1 MEIDRGTRIDEIACS
16 NGINGNIIAAKVDG
30 RAVDL
35 SRQLEN
41 DCSLAWVSVDS
52 PDGLDVLR
60 HSTAHLMAQ
69 AVQSL
74 FPGTQVTIGPT
85 IEDGFY
91 YDFKRDQAFTPE
103 EIKKIESRMEEI
115 AKSNLKVTRE
125 EMPKG
130 QAIELFRR
138 MGEDYK
144 VAILEDIPD
153 EVVSLYRQGD
163 WVDLCR
169 GPHVPSTGVLKAFKL
184 TGVAG
189 AYWRGNEKNEMLQ
202 RIYGT
207 AWPTKQALKE
217 YLRLVEEAKKRDHR
231 KLGQEL
237 GLFMISDAIGP
248 GLPIWLPKGAMV
260 RSILERYIVDIE
272 RSMGYQHVNTPQLA
286 RVDLYKRSG
295 HWDHFKDNMYP
306 PMEFESKEE
315 LVLRPMNC
323 PHHITIYKHGLHSYR
338 DLPIRLAELGTMYR
352 YERSGA
358 LSGLSRVRAMTLND
372 AHIFCLPEQIQA
384 ETVAV
389 LRLIQRVYRDFGFKD
404 YWYRLSLR
412 NPNDKA
418 NFVDNDGMWDRAEAY
433 LRQAL
438 TEVGVPFKE
447 AVGEA
452 AYYGPKIDVQLN
464 DVLGHSE
471 TLSTVQLDFYLPE
484 RFELE
489 YVDRDGQYKRPVMIH
504 RGVISTMERMM
515 AFLIEHYAGNFPLWL
530 APVQIKVVTVTD
542 QQLDYARKVSAELKD
557 AGWRVELDGRN
568 EKLGYKIREAQLAK
582 IPYAIVIGDKEVAGS
597 DRGAAPARRRE
608 PGADGVWRFQRQ
620 AACRGC
626 RRNGRSIEI
635 MRSNEEWRCPI
646 AREARINHQIRARE
660 VRVIGRQGRAARR
673 YAVA

>member
-1 MEIDRGTRIDEIACS
+1 MENIHVRLPDGQTVEVRRGTRVDEIGSSHRA
-16 NGINGNIIAAKVDG
+16 NGDIIAAKVDG
-30 RAVDL
+30 RPVDL
-35 SRQLEN
+35 NRPVEQ
-41 DCSLAWVSVDS
+41 DCSLEWISIDS

-91 YDFKRDQAFTPE
+91 YDFKRDQAFTAE
-103 EIKKIESRMEEI
+103 ELEKIEARMAEI
-115 AKSNLKVTRE
+115 AKSNLKVSRE
-125 EMPKG
+125 EMPKS

-138 MGEDYK
+138 MGENYK
-144 VAILEDIPD
+144 VAILEEIPD
-153 EVVSLYRQGD
+153 DTVSLYRQGD

-207 AWPTKQALKE
+207 SWPTEEALKE
-217 YLRLVEEAKKRDHR
+217 HLRLLEEAKKRDHR

-248 GLPIWLPKGAMV
+248 GLPVWLPKGAMV
-260 RSILERYIVDIE
+260 RSILERYIVDLE
-272 RSMGYQHVNTPQLA
+272 RSLGYQHVNTPQLA

-306 PMEFESKEE
+306 LMEFENKEE

-323 PHHITIYKHGLHSYR
+323 PHHIVIYQHGLHSYR

-372 AHIFCLPEQIQA
+372 AHIFCLPEQIQSEA
-384 ETVAV
+384 VGV
-389 LRLIQRVYRDFGFKD
+389 LRLIERVYRDFGFKN

-418 NFVDNDGMWDRAEAY
+418 NFVDNDAMWDKAESY

-438 TEVGVPFKE
+438 SEVGVAYKE

-489 YVDRDGQYKRPVMIH
+489 YVDKDGQYKRPVMIH

-515 AFLIEHYAGNFPLWL
+515 AFLIEHHAGNFPLWL
-530 APVQIKVVTVTD
+530 APVQIKIVTVTD
-542 QQLDYARKVSAELKD
+542 QQLDYARRIFMELKGG
-557 AGWRVELDGRN
+557 GWRVELDERN

-582 IPYAIVIGDKEVAGS
+582 IPYAVVIGDKEVQAQTV
-597 DRGAAPARRRE
+597 APRRRGGE
-608 PGADGVWRFQRQ
+608 NLPSMSLNDFVEQLK
-620 AACRGC
+620 
-626 RRNGRSIEI
+626 SEL
-635 MRSNEEWRCPI
+635 
-646 AREARINHQIRARE
+646 AR
-660 VRVIGRQGRAARR
+660 
-673 YAVA
+673 

>member
-1 MEIDRGTRIDEIACS
+1 MDSIHVTLPDGKSVEIPRGTRIDEIAPA
-16 NGINGNIIAAKVDG
+16 IATNGNIIAAKMDG
-30 RAVDL
+30 CPVDL
-35 SRQLEN
+35 SRRLDS
-41 DCSLAWVSVDS
+41 DCSLTWVSIDS

-91 YDFKRDQAFTPE
+91 YDFKRDRAFTPE
-103 EIKKIESRMEEI
+103 EIEKIEARMEEI
-115 AKSNLKVTRE
+115 AKANLKVTRE
-125 EMPKG
+125 EMPRS
-130 QAIELFRR
+130 QAIELFRA

-144 VAILEDIPD
+144 VAIIEDLPD
-153 EVVSLYRQGD
+153 ENVSLYRQGD

-169 GPHVPSTGVLKAFKL
+169 GPHVPSTGAIKAFKL

-217 YLRLVEEAKKRDHR
+217 HLRLLEEAKKRDHR

-237 GLFMISDAIGP
+237 GLFMISDVVGP

-286 RVDLYKRSG
+286 RVELYKRSG

-306 PMEFESKEE
+306 PMEFENKEE

-338 DLPIRLAELGTMYR
+338 DLPVRLAELGTMYR

-372 AHIFCLPEQIQA
+372 AHIFCLPEQIQP
-384 ETVAV
+384 ETVGV

-412 NPNDKA
+412 NPKDKA
-418 NFVDNDGMWDRAEAY
+418 NFVDNDAMWDTAEGY
-433 LRQAL
+433 LREAL
-438 TEVGVPFKE
+438 SEVGVPFKE

-530 APVQIKVVTVTD
+530 APVQVKIVTVTD
-542 QQLDYARKVSAELKD
+542 QQLDYARRVSAELTA
-557 AGWRVELDGRN
+557 AGWRVELDERN

-582 IPYAIVIGDKEVAGS
+582 IPYALVIGDKEVA
-597 DRGAAPARRRE
+597 AQTIAPRRRGGE
-608 PGADGVWRFQRQ
+608 NLAPLSLGDFIQRLKLDVAQ
-620 AACRGC
+620 ERG
-626 RRNGRSIEI
+626 ET
-635 MRSNEEWRCPI
+635 
-646 AREARINHQIRARE
+646 
-660 VRVIGRQGRAARR
+660 
-673 YAVA
+673 

>member
-1 MEIDRGTRIDEIACS
+1 
-16 NGINGNIIAAKVDG
+16 
-30 RAVDL
+30 
-35 SRQLEN
+35 
-41 DCSLAWVSVDS
+41 
-52 PDGLDVLR
+52 
-60 HSTAHLMAQ
+60 MAQ

-91 YDFKRDQAFTPE
+91 YDFKRDRAFTPE
-103 EIKKIESRMEEI
+103 ELAQIEARMEEI
-115 AKSNLKVTRE
+115 AKTNLVVTRE
-125 EMPKG
+125 EMPRS

-144 VAILEDIPD
+144 VAILQDIPD
-153 EVVSLYRQGD
+153 ETVSLYRQGD
-163 WVDLCR
+163 WADLCR
-169 GPHVPSTGVLKAFKL
+169 GPHVPSTGAIKAFKL
-184 TGVAG
+184 TSVAG
-189 AYWRGNEKNEMLQ
+189 AYWRGNENNEMLQ

-237 GLFMISDAIGP
+237 GLFMISDVVGP
-248 GLPIWLPKGAMV
+248 GLPIWLPRGAMV

-272 RSMGYQHVNTPQLA
+272 RSLGYQHVNTPQLA
-286 RVDLYKRSG
+286 RVDLYKQSG

-306 PMEFESKEE
+306 PMQFESKEE

-338 DLPIRLAELGTMYR
+338 DLPLRLAELGTMYR

-384 ETVAV
+384 ETVGV

-412 NPNDKA
+412 NPLDKA
-418 NFVDNDGMWDRAEAY
+418 NFVDNDDMWNGAETY

-438 TEVGVPFKE
+438 NEVGVPFRE
-447 AVGEA
+447 VVGEA

-530 APVQIKVVTVTD
+530 APVQVKVVTVTD
-542 QQLDYARKVSAELKD
+542 QQLGYARKVAAELAA
-557 AGWRVELDGRN
+557 AGWRVELDERN

-582 IPYAIVIGDKEVAGS
+582 VPYAAVIGDKEMAAQTVA
-597 DRGAAPARRRE
+597 PRRRGGE
-608 PGADGVWRFQRQ
+608 NVAPLSVGDFIERLKMEVAQE
-620 AACRGC
+620 RG
-626 RRNGRSIEI
+626 
-635 MRSNEEWRCPI
+635 
-646 AREARINHQIRARE
+646 EA
-660 VRVIGRQGRAARR
+660 
-673 YAVA
+673 

>member
-1 MEIDRGTRIDEIACS
+1 MDSVRVTLSDGKSVEIGRGSRIYELASSLSVDGAIV
-16 NGINGNIIAAKVDG
+16 AAKVNG
-30 RAVDL
+30 SPLDL
-35 SRQLEN
+35 SRTLEE
-41 DCSLAWVSVDS
+41 DCSLEWISIDS
-52 PDGLDVLR
+52 PEGLDVLR

-85 IEDGFY
+85 IRDGFY
-91 YDFKRDQAFTPE
+91 YDFKRETPFTPE
-103 EIKKIESRMEEI
+103 EIAKIEQRMEEL
-115 AKSNLKVTRE
+115 ARANLKVTRE
-125 EMPKG
+125 EMPKA
-130 QAIELFRR
+130 QAIEMFRR

-144 VAILEDIPD
+144 VSIIEGISDD
-153 EVVSLYRQGD
+153 RVSLYRQGD
-163 WVDLCR
+163 WIDLCR
-169 GPHVPSTGVLKAFKL
+169 GPHVPSTGKLKAFKI

-189 AYWRGNEKNEMLQ
+189 AYWRGDEKNEMLQ

-207 AWPTKQALKE
+207 SWPTKQALKD

-237 GLFMISDAIGP
+237 GLFMISDAVGP
-248 GLPIWLPKGAMV
+248 GLPIWLPKGAQL
-260 RSILERYIVDIE
+260 RSILERYIVDLE
-272 RSMGYQHVNTPQLA
+272 RSLGYQHVNTPQLA

-306 PMEFESKEE
+306 PMAFENKEE

-323 PHHITIYKHGLHSYR
+323 PHHIIIYKHDLHSYR
-338 DLPIRLAELGTMYR
+338 NLPIRLAELGTMYR

-384 ETVAV
+384 EAV
-389 LRLIQRVYRDFGFKD
+389 GVIRLIQRVYRDFGFKE

-412 NPNDKA
+412 NPKDKT
-418 NFVDNDGMWDRAEAY
+418 NFVDNDAMWDTAEEY

-438 TEVGVPFKE
+438 AEVGVPYEE
-447 AVGEA
+447 APGEA

-489 YVDRDGQYKRPVMIH
+489 YVDKDGQYKRPVMIH
-504 RGVISTMERMM
+504 RGVISTMERMT
-515 AFLIEHYAGNFPLWL
+515 AFLIEHHAGNFPLWL
-530 APVQIKVVTVTD
+530 APVQLKIVTVTE
-542 QQLDYARKVSAELKD
+542 QQLDYARRVFTELKD
-557 AGWRVELDGRN
+557 AGWRVELDERN

-582 IPYAIVIGDKEVAGS
+582 IPYAIVIGDSEVQAQTLAPRRRGGENLAPMPLNEFVERLRSEVAEE
-597 DRGAAPARRRE
+597 RG
-608 PGADGVWRFQRQ
+608 
-620 AACRGC
+620 
-626 RRNGRSIEI
+626 
-635 MRSNEEWRCPI
+635 
-646 AREARINHQIRARE
+646 EA
-660 VRVIGRQGRAARR
+660 
-673 YAVA
+673 

>member
-1 MEIDRGTRIDEIACS
+1 MDRIHVTLPDGKSVEVRPETRIDEIIDSAGLKK
-16 NGINGNIIAAKVDG
+16 NVIAAKVDG

-35 SRQLEN
+35 KHAVEKDCALEWI
-41 DCSLAWVSVDS
+41 SLDS
-52 PDGLDVLR
+52 AEGLDILR
-60 HSTAHLMAQ
+60 HSTAHLMAE

-91 YDFKRDQAFTPE
+91 YDFKRDKAFSPE
-103 EIKKIESRMEEI
+103 ELEQIEKRMQELSKANATI
-115 AKSNLKVTRE
+115 TRE
-125 EMPKG
+125 EMPRA
-130 QAIELFRR
+130 QAIEMFRK

-144 VAILEDIPD
+144 VEILEGIPD
-153 EVVSLYRQGD
+153 ETVSLYRQSD

-169 GPHVPSTGVLKAFKL
+169 GPHLPSTGWVKAFKL

-207 AWPTKQALKE
+207 AWDTRENLKD
-217 YLRLVEEAKKRDHR
+217 YLRRVEEAKKRDHR

-237 GLFMISDAIGP
+237 GLFMVSEAIGP
-248 GLPIWLPKGAMV
+248 GLPLLLPKGAMI
-260 RSILERYIVDIE
+260 RSILERYIVDLE
-272 RSMGYQHVNTPQLA
+272 RSVGYQHVSTPQLA
-286 RVDLYKRSG
+286 RVDLYKQSG
-295 HWDHFKDNMYP
+295 HWEHFKNNMYP
-306 PMEFESKEE
+306 PMEFENKEE

-323 PHHITIYKHGLHSYR
+323 PHHIIIYKHELRSYR

-352 YERSGA
+352 YERSGT

-384 ETVAV
+384 EAV
-389 LRLIQRVYRDFGFKD
+389 GVLQLIERVYRNFGFKD

-412 NPNDKA
+412 DPKDKV
-418 NFVDNDGMWDRAEAY
+418 NFVDNDAMWEKAESH

-438 TEVGVPFKE
+438 KEVGVPYKE
-447 AVGEA
+447 ALGEA

-489 YVDRDGQYKRPVMIH
+489 YVDKDGQYKRPVMVH

-515 AFLIEHYAGNFPLWL
+515 SFLIEHYAGNFPLWL
-530 APVQIKVVTVTD
+530 APVQLKIVTVTD
-542 QQLDYARKVSAELKD
+542 QQLEYAKEVFKELRD
-557 AGWRVELDGRN
+557 SGWRVELDGRN

-582 IPYAIVIGDKEVAGS
+582 IPYTVVIGDKEVEA
-597 DRGAAPARRRE
+597 RTVAPRRRGGE
-608 PGADGVWRFQRQ
+608 NLGPMPLAQF
-620 AACRGC
+620 
-626 RRNGRSIEI
+626 IEKLRAELAQE
-635 MRSNEEWRCPI
+635 MG
-646 AREARINHQIRARE
+646 EA
-660 VRVIGRQGRAARR
+660 
-673 YAVA
+673 

>member
-1 MEIDRGTRIDEIACS
+1 MESIHVTLPDGKSVEVHRGTRIDEIVPSIAAD
-16 NGINGNIIAAKVDG
+16 GDIIAAKVDG
-30 RAVDL
+30 RPVDL
-35 SRQLEN
+35 SRQLDN
-41 DCSLAWVSVDS
+41 DCALAWISVDS
-52 PDGLDVLR
+52 PEGLEVLR
-60 HSTAHLMAQ
+60 HSAAHLMAQ

-91 YDFKRDQAFTPE
+91 YDFKRGQAFTPE
-103 EIKKIESRMEEI
+103 EIEKIEARMEEI
-115 AKSNLKVTRE
+115 ARSNLKVTRE
-125 EMPKG
+125 EMPRKR
-130 QAIELFRR
+130 AIELFRS

-144 VAILEDIPD
+144 VEILEEIPD
-153 EVVSLYRQGD
+153 DTVSLYRQGD

-169 GPHVPSTGVLKAFKL
+169 GPHVPSTAAIKAFKL

-189 AYWRGNEKNEMLQ
+189 AYWRGNERNEMLQ

-217 YLRLVEEAKKRDHR
+217 HLRLLEEAKKRDHR

-237 GLFMISDAIGP
+237 GLFMISDAVGP

-306 PMEFESKEE
+306 PMQFESKEE

-323 PHHITIYKHGLHSYR
+323 PHHIMIYKHGLHSYR
-338 DLPIRLAELGTMYR
+338 DLPVRLAELGTMYR
-352 YERSGA
+352 YERSGT

-372 AHIFCLPEQIQA
+372 AHIFCLPEQIQT

-412 NPNDKA
+412 NRMDKA
-418 NFVDNDGMWDRAEAY
+418 NFVDNDDIWDRAEAY

-438 TEVGVPFKE
+438 NEVGVPFKE
-447 AVGEA
+447 AMGEA

-489 YVDRDGQYKRPVMIH
+489 YVDSDGQYKRPVMIH

-530 APVQIKVVTVTD
+530 APVQVKVVTVTD
-542 QQLDYARKVSAELKD
+542 QQLDYARKISVELKE
-557 AGWRVELDGRN
+557 AGWRVELDERN

-582 IPYAIVIGDKEVAGS
+582 IPYAVVIGAKEVEAQTIAPRRRGGENLPPLS
-597 DRGAAPARRRE
+597 VNDFIQRLKSEVAQERGAA
-608 PGADGVWRFQRQ
+608 
-620 AACRGC
+620 
-626 RRNGRSIEI
+626 
-635 MRSNEEWRCPI
+635 
-646 AREARINHQIRARE
+646 
-660 VRVIGRQGRAARR
+660 
-673 YAVA
+673 

>member
-1 MEIDRGTRIDEIACS
+1 MESIHVTLPDGKSVEVHRGARIDEIVPSVAA
-16 NGINGNIIAAKVDG
+16 NGNIIAAKVDG
-30 RAVDL
+30 RPVDL

-41 DCSLAWVSVDS
+41 DCALAWVSVDS

-91 YDFKRDQAFTPE
+91 YDFKRDRAFTPE
-103 EIKKIESRMEEI
+103 ELEKIEARMEEI
-115 AKSNLKVTRE
+115 ARSNLKVTRE
-125 EMPKG
+125 EMPRSR
-130 QAIELFRR
+130 AIELFRS
-138 MGEDYK
+138 MGEEYK
-144 VAILEDIPD
+144 VAILEEIPD
-153 EVVSLYRQGD
+153 EIVSLYRQGD

-169 GPHVPSTGVLKAFKL
+169 GPHVPSTGAIKAFKL

-189 AYWRGNEKNEMLQ
+189 AYWRGDEKNEMLQ

-207 AWPTKQALKE
+207 AWPTQQALKE
-217 YLRLVEEAKKRDHR
+217 HLRLLEEAKKRDHR

-237 GLFMISDAIGP
+237 GLFMISDAVGP
-248 GLPIWLPKGAMV
+248 GLPIWLPKGALV

-272 RSMGYQHVNTPQLA
+272 RGMGYQHVNTPQLA
-286 RVDLYKRSG
+286 RVDLYKQSG

-306 PMEFESKEE
+306 PMKFENKEE

-338 DLPIRLAELGTMYR
+338 DLPLRLAELGTMYR

-372 AHIFCLPEQIQA
+372 AHIFCLPEQIQTEA
-384 ETVAV
+384 VGV
-389 LRLIQRVYRDFGFKD
+389 LRLIERVYRDFGFKD

-412 NPNDKA
+412 HPTDKA
-418 NFVDNDGMWDRAEAY
+418 NFVDNDVMWDKAEGY

-438 TEVGVPFKE
+438 SEVGVSYRE

-489 YVDRDGQYKRPVMIH
+489 YVDKDGQYKRPVMIH
-504 RGVISTMERMM
+504 RGVISTLERMM

-530 APVQIKVVTVTD
+530 APVQVKVVTVTD
-542 QQLDYARKVSAELKD
+542 EQLDYARKVSAELKD
-557 AGWRVELDGRN
+557 AGWRVELDERN

-582 IPYAIVIGDKEVAGS
+582 IPYALVIGDKEVEAQTV
-597 DRGAAPARRRE
+597 APRRRGGE
-608 PGADGVWRFQRQ
+608 NLAPLSVNDLIQRLKSEVAQ
-620 AACRGC
+620 ERG
-626 RRNGRSIEI
+626 
-635 MRSNEEWRCPI
+635 
-646 AREARINHQIRARE
+646 EA
-660 VRVIGRQGRAARR
+660 
-673 YAVA
+673 

>member
-1 MEIDRGTRIDEIACS
+1 MESIRVNLPGGKSVEVRRGTRLVEIAAV
-16 NGINGNIIAAKVDG
+16 GDEDHAIAAKIDG

-35 SRQLEN
+35 NRPLEA
-41 DCSLAWVSVDS
+41 DCSVEWVSMES
-52 PDGLDVLR
+52 PEGLDILR
-60 HSTAHLMAQ
+60 HSTAHLMAH

-91 YDFKRDQAFTPE
+91 YDFKRDQPFTAE
-103 EIKKIESRMEEI
+103 ELERIEARMAEI
-115 AKSNLKVTRE
+115 AKSNLKITRE
-125 EMPKG
+125 EMRKSK
-130 QAIELFRR
+130 AIELFRS

-153 EVVSLYRQGD
+153 ESVSLYRQGD

-169 GPHVPSTGVLKAFKL
+169 GPHVPSTGLLRAFKL

-189 AYWRGNEKNEMLQ
+189 AYWRGSEKNEMLQ

-207 AWPTKQALKE
+207 SWPTKQALKE
-217 YLRLVEEAKKRDHR
+217 YLRRVEEAKKRDHR
-231 KLGQEL
+231 KLGHEL

-248 GLPIWLPKGAMV
+248 GLPLWLPKGAMM

-272 RSMGYQHVNTPQLA
+272 RSLGYEHVNTPQLA
-286 RVDLYKRSG
+286 RVELYKRSG
-295 HWDHFKDNMYP
+295 HWDHFKANMYP
-306 PMEFESKEE
+306 LMEFENKEQ

-323 PHHITIYKHGLHSYR
+323 PHHIIIYKHQRRSYR

-352 YERSGA
+352 YERSGT

-384 ETVAV
+384 EAVGV
-389 LRLIQRVYRDFGFKD
+389 LRLIERVYGDFGFKD

-412 NPNDKA
+412 DPKDRV
-418 NFVDNDGMWDRAEAY
+418 NFVDNDTMWDKAEGY

-438 TEVGVPFKE
+438 AEVGVPYKE

-471 TLSTVQLDFYLPE
+471 TLSTVQLDFYLPD

-489 YVDRDGQYKRPVMIH
+489 YVDKDGQYKRPVMIH
-504 RGVISTMERMM
+504 RGVISTLERMM
-515 AFLIEHYAGNFPLWL
+515 AFLIEHHAGNFPLWL
-530 APVQIKVVTVTD
+530 APVQVRVVTVTD
-542 QQLDYARKVSAELKD
+542 QHLDYARKVSAELKA
-557 AGWRVELDGRN
+557 AGWRAELDERN
-568 EKLGYKIREAQLAK
+568 EKLGFKIREAQLAK
-582 IPYAIVIGDKEVAGS
+582 IPYALVIGDKEVQAQTV
-597 DRGAAPARRRE
+597 APRRRGGE
-608 PGADGVWRFQRQ
+608 SLAPMAL
-620 AACRGC
+620 
-626 RRNGRSIEI
+626 
-635 MRSNEEWRCPI
+635 NEFLSRLKSEL
-646 AREARINHQIRARE
+646 AQHGGE
-660 VRVIGRQGRAARR
+660 V
-673 YAVA
+673 

>member
-1 MEIDRGTRIDEIACS
+1 MENIHVRMPGGQTVEVSRGTRIDEVAP
-16 NGINGNIIAAKVDG
+16 GERVNGNIIAAKIDG
-30 RAVDL
+30 CPVDL
-35 SRQLEN
+35 NRPLER
-41 DCSLAWVSVDS
+41 DCSLEWISMES
-52 PDGLDVLR
+52 PEGLDVLR

-91 YDFKRDQAFTPE
+91 YDFQRDQSFTAE
-103 EIKKIESRMEEI
+103 ELEKIETRMEEI
-115 AKSNLKVTRE
+115 ARSDLKVSRE
-125 EMPKG
+125 EMPKT

-138 MGEDYK
+138 MGEAYK
-144 VAILEDIPD
+144 VAILEEIPD
-153 EVVSLYRQGD
+153 ERVSLYRQGD

-169 GPHVPSTGVLKAFKL
+169 GPHVPRTGVIKAFKL

-189 AYWRGNEKNEMLQ
+189 AYWRGNENNEMLQ

-207 AWPTKQALKE
+207 SWPSKQALKE
-217 YLRLVEEAKKRDHR
+217 HLRLLEEAKKRDHR

-248 GLPIWLPKGAMV
+248 GLPVWLPKGALV

-272 RSMGYQHVNTPQLA
+272 RSLGYQHVNTPQLA

-306 PMEFESKEE
+306 PIAFENKEE

-323 PHHITIYKHGLHSYR
+323 PHHIIIYKHELRSYR

-352 YERSGA
+352 YERSGV

-372 AHIFCLPEQIQA
+372 AHIFCLPEQIQSEA
-384 ETVAV
+384 VGV
-389 LRLIQRVYRDFGFKD
+389 LRLIQRVYKDFGFKD

-412 NPNDKA
+412 NPTDKA
-418 NFVDNDGMWDRAEAY
+418 SFVDNDSMWDRAEAY

-438 TEVGVPFKE
+438 AEVGVPYKE
-447 AVGEA
+447 APGEA

-489 YVDRDGQYKRPVMIH
+489 YVDKDGQYKRPVMIH
-504 RGVISTMERMM
+504 RGVISTMERMT
-515 AFLIEHYAGNFPLWL
+515 AFLIEHHAGNFPLWL
-530 APVQIKVVTVTD
+530 APVQIKIVTVTD
-542 QQLDYARKVSAELKD
+542 QQLDYARRVSTELKE
-557 AGWRVELDGRN
+557 AGFRVELDERN

-582 IPYAIVIGDKEVAGS
+582 IPYAIVIGDKEVQAQTVAPRRRGGENLAPMSLNEFIERLKS
-597 DRGAAPARRRE
+597 DVAQERGA
-608 PGADGVWRFQRQ
+608 
-620 AACRGC
+620 
-626 RRNGRSIEI
+626 
-635 MRSNEEWRCPI
+635 
-646 AREARINHQIRARE
+646 
-660 VRVIGRQGRAARR
+660 
-673 YAVA
+673 

>member
-1 MEIDRGTRIDEIACS
+1 MDMIRVTLPDGKSVEVRRGTRVAEIAS
-16 NGINGNIIAAKVDG
+16 SAADKDDLVAAKIDG

-35 SRQLEN
+35 SRALEA
-41 DCSLAWVSVDS
+41 DCSVDWISMAS

-91 YDFKRDQAFTPE
+91 YDFKRGQAFTPE
-103 EIKKIESRMEEI
+103 ELAKIESRMEEI
-115 AKSNLKVTRE
+115 AKANLQVTRQ
-125 EMPKG
+125 EMPKA
-130 QAIELFRR
+130 QAIELFRQL
-138 MGEDYK
+138 GEDYK
-144 VAILEDIPD
+144 VQIIEAIPEAT
-153 EVVSLYRQGD
+153 VSLYRQGD

-169 GPHVPSTGVLKAFKL
+169 GPHVPSTGVLRAFKL

-189 AYWRGNEKNEMLQ
+189 AYWRGDENNEMLQ

-217 YLRLVEEAKKRDHR
+217 HLQRLEEAKKRDHR

-248 GLPIWLPKGAMV
+248 GLPLWLPKGAMV

-272 RSMGYQHVNTPQLA
+272 RSVGYQHVNTPQLA

-306 PMEFESKEE
+306 LMEFENKEE

-372 AHIFCLPEQIQA
+372 AHIFCLPDQIQSEA
-384 ETVAV
+384 VGV
-389 LRLIQRVYRDFGFKD
+389 LRLIERVYRDFGFKD

-412 NPNDKA
+412 NPKDKA
-418 NFVDNDGMWDRAEAY
+418 NFVDNDAMWDGAEAH
-433 LRQAL
+433 LRRAL
-438 TEVGVPFKE
+438 SEVGVSYKE
-447 AVGEA
+447 AIGEA

-489 YVDRDGQYKRPVMIH
+489 YVDKDGQYKRPVMIH

-530 APVQIKVVTVTD
+530 APAQVRILTVTD
-542 QQLDYARKVSAELKD
+542 DHKEYANRVFEELRNS
-557 AGWRVELDGRN
+557 GWRVELDDRN

-582 IPYAIVIGDKEVAGS
+582 IPYAVVVGDKEVAAQTVAPRRRGGENLAPMS
-597 DRGAAPARRRE
+597 VADFVARLNSEVAHEQGAAA
-608 PGADGVWRFQRQ
+608 
-620 AACRGC
+620 
-626 RRNGRSIEI
+626 
-635 MRSNEEWRCPI
+635 
-646 AREARINHQIRARE
+646 
-660 VRVIGRQGRAARR
+660 
-673 YAVA
+673 

>member
-1 MEIDRGTRIDEIACS
+1 MNSVRVTLSDGKSVEIRRGSRIYELASLLSVD
-16 NGINGNIIAAKVDG
+16 GGIIAAKLNG
-30 RAVDL
+30 CPVDL
-35 SRQLEN
+35 SRALDE
-41 DCSLAWVSVDS
+41 DCSVEWVSIDS
-52 PDGLDVLR
+52 PEGLDVLR

-85 IEDGFY
+85 IQDGFY
-91 YDFKRDQAFTPE
+91 YDFKRETPFTPE
-103 EIKKIESRMEEI
+103 EIAKIEQRMEEL
-115 AKSNLKVTRE
+115 ARANLGVTRE
-125 EMPKG
+125 EMPKA
-130 QAIELFRR
+130 QAIEMFRR

-144 VAILEDIPD
+144 VSIIEGITEDP
-153 EVVSLYRQGD
+153 VSLYRQGD
-163 WVDLCR
+163 WIDLCR
-169 GPHVPSTGVLKAFKL
+169 GPHVPSTGKLKAFKI

-189 AYWRGNEKNEMLQ
+189 AYWRGDEKNEMLQ

-207 AWPTKQALKE
+207 SWPTKQALKE

-248 GLPIWLPKGAMV
+248 GLPIWLPKGAQL

-272 RSMGYQHVNTPQLA
+272 RSLGYQHVNTPQLA

-306 PMEFESKEE
+306 PMAFENKEE

-323 PHHITIYKHGLHSYR
+323 PHHIIIYKHELHSYR
-338 DLPIRLAELGTMYR
+338 NLPIRLAELGTMYR

-384 ETVAV
+384 EAV
-389 LRLIQRVYRDFGFKD
+389 GVIRLIQRVYRDFGFKE

-412 NPNDKA
+412 NPKDKI
-418 NFVDNDGMWDRAEAY
+418 NFVDNDAMWDTAEEY

-438 TEVGVPFKE
+438 AEVGVPYKE
-447 AVGEA
+447 APGEA

-489 YVDRDGQYKRPVMIH
+489 YVDKDGQYKRPVMIH
-504 RGVISTMERMM
+504 RGVISTMERMT
-515 AFLIEHYAGNFPLWL
+515 AFLIEHHAGNFPLWL
-530 APVQIKVVTVTD
+530 APVQLKIVTVTE
-542 QQLDYARKVSAELKD
+542 QQLDYAHKVFTELKD
-557 AGWRVELDGRN
+557 AGWRVELDERN

-582 IPYAIVIGDKEVAGS
+582 IPYAIVIGDSEVQAQTVAPRRRGGENLAPMPLNEFIERLKSEVAQE
-597 DRGAAPARRRE
+597 RG
-608 PGADGVWRFQRQ
+608 
-620 AACRGC
+620 
-626 RRNGRSIEI
+626 
-635 MRSNEEWRCPI
+635 
-646 AREARINHQIRARE
+646 EA
-660 VRVIGRQGRAARR
+660 
-673 YAVA
+673 

>member
-1 MEIDRGTRIDEIACS
+1 MDRIHVTLPDGNSVEVRPETRIDEIVDSAGLKK
-16 NGINGNIIAAKVDG
+16 NLIAAKVDG

-35 SRQLEN
+35 KHAVERDCALEWI
-41 DCSLAWVSVDS
+41 SLDS
-52 PDGLDVLR
+52 ADGLDILR
-60 HSTAHLMAQ
+60 HSTAHLMAE

-91 YDFKRDQAFTPE
+91 YDFKRDKAFSPE
-103 EIKKIESRMEEI
+103 ELEQIEKRMQELSKANATI
-115 AKSNLKVTRE
+115 TRE
-125 EMPKG
+125 EMPRA
-130 QAIELFRR
+130 QAIEMFRK

-144 VAILEDIPD
+144 VEILEGIPD
-153 EVVSLYRQGD
+153 ETVSLYRQGD

-169 GPHVPSTGVLKAFKL
+169 GPHVPSTGWVKAFKL

-202 RIYGT
+202 RVYGT
-207 AWPTKQALKE
+207 AWDTRENLKD
-217 YLRLVEEAKKRDHR
+217 YLRRVEEAKKRDHR

-237 GLFMISDAIGP
+237 GLFMVSEAIGP
-248 GLPIWLPKGAMV
+248 GLPLLLPKGAMI
-260 RSILERYIVDIE
+260 RSILERYIVDLE
-272 RSMGYQHVNTPQLA
+272 RSVGYQHVSTPQLA
-286 RVDLYKRSG
+286 RVDLYKQSG
-295 HWDHFKDNMYP
+295 HWEHFKNNMYP
-306 PMEFESKEE
+306 PMEFENKEE

-323 PHHITIYKHGLHSYR
+323 PHHIIIYKHELRSYR

-352 YERSGA
+352 YERSGT

-384 ETVAV
+384 EAV
-389 LRLIQRVYRDFGFKD
+389 GVLQLIERVYRNFGFKD

-412 NPNDKA
+412 DPKDKV
-418 NFVDNDGMWDRAEAY
+418 NFVDNDAMWEKAESH

-438 TEVGVPFKE
+438 KEVGVPYKE
-447 AVGEA
+447 ALGEA

-489 YVDRDGQYKRPVMIH
+489 YVDKDGQYKRPVMVH

-515 AFLIEHYAGNFPLWL
+515 SFLIEHYAGNFPLWL
-530 APVQIKVVTVTD
+530 APVQLKIVTVTD
-542 QQLDYARKVSAELKD
+542 QQLEYAKKVFKELRD
-557 AGWRVELDGRN
+557 SGWRVELDGRN

-582 IPYAIVIGDKEVAGS
+582 IPYTVVIGDKEVEAQ
-597 DRGAAPARRRE
+597 AVAPRRRGGE
-608 PGADGVWRFQRQ
+608 NLGPMPLAQF
-620 AACRGC
+620 
-626 RRNGRSIEI
+626 IEKLRAELAQE
-635 MRSNEEWRCPI
+635 MG
-646 AREARINHQIRARE
+646 EA
-660 VRVIGRQGRAARR
+660 
-673 YAVA
+673 

>member
-1 MEIDRGTRIDEIACS
+1 MENIHVRLPDGQTVEVRRGTRIDEIGS
-16 NGINGNIIAAKVDG
+16 GHRVDGDIIAAKVDG
-30 RAVDL
+30 RPVDL
-35 SRQLEN
+35 NRPVEQDCFLEWI
-41 DCSLAWVSVDS
+41 SIDS

-91 YDFKRDQAFTPE
+91 YDFKRDRAFTAE
-103 EIKKIESRMEEI
+103 ELEKIEARMAEI
-115 AKSNLKVTRE
+115 AQSNLKVSRE
-125 EMPKG
+125 EMPKSK
-130 QAIELFRR
+130 AIELFRN

-144 VAILEDIPD
+144 VAILEEIPD
-153 EVVSLYRQGD
+153 ETVSLYRQGD

-169 GPHVPSTGVLKAFKL
+169 GPHVPSTGAIKAFKL

-207 AWPTKQALKE
+207 SWPTKQALKE
-217 YLRLVEEAKKRDHR
+217 HLRLLEEAKKRDHR

-248 GLPIWLPKGAMV
+248 GLPVWLPKGAMV
-260 RSILERYIVDIE
+260 RSILERYIVDLE
-272 RSMGYQHVNTPQLA
+272 RSLGYQHVNTPQLA

-306 PMEFESKEE
+306 LMEFENKEE

-323 PHHITIYKHGLHSYR
+323 PHHIVIYQHGLHSYR

-352 YERSGA
+352 YERSGT

-372 AHIFCLPEQIQA
+372 AHIFCLPEQIQSEA
-384 ETVAV
+384 VGV
-389 LRLIQRVYRDFGFKD
+389 LRLIERVYRDFGFKD

-412 NPNDKA
+412 NSKDKA
-418 NFVDNDGMWDRAEAY
+418 NFVDNDAMWDKAESY

-438 TEVGVPFKE
+438 SEVGVAYKE

-484 RFELE
+484 RFKLE
-489 YVDRDGQYKRPVMIH
+489 YVDKDGQYKRPVMIH

-515 AFLIEHYAGNFPLWL
+515 AFLIEHHAGNFPLWL
-530 APVQIKVVTVTD
+530 APVQIKIVTVTD
-542 QQLDYARKVSAELKD
+542 QQLDYARRIFMELK
-557 AGWRVELDGRN
+557 AGGWRVELDERN

-582 IPYAIVIGDKEVAGS
+582 IPYAVVIGDKEVQAQTV
-597 DRGAAPARRRE
+597 APRRRGGE
-608 PGADGVWRFQRQ
+608 NLPSMSLNDFVERLK
-620 AACRGC
+620 
-626 RRNGRSIEI
+626 SEL
-635 MRSNEEWRCPI
+635 
-646 AREARINHQIRARE
+646 AREKGEA
-660 VRVIGRQGRAARR
+660 
-673 YAVA
+673 

>member
-1 MEIDRGTRIDEIACS
+1 MDSVRVTLNDGKSVEIRRGSRIYDLAS
-16 NGINGNIIAAKVDG
+16 LLSVDGGIIAAKVNG
-30 RAVDL
+30 SPVDL
-35 SRQLEN
+35 SRALDD
-41 DCSLAWVSVDS
+41 DCSLEWVLIDS
-52 PDGLDVLR
+52 PEGLDVLR

-85 IEDGFY
+85 IQDGFY
-91 YDFKRDQAFTPE
+91 YDFKREKPFTPE
-103 EIKKIESRMEEI
+103 EIAQIEQRMEEL
-115 AKSNLKVTRE
+115 ARANLKVTRE
-125 EMPKG
+125 EMSKAE
-130 QAIELFRR
+130 AIEMFRR

-144 VAILEDIPD
+144 VSIIEGITEDP
-153 EVVSLYRQGD
+153 VSLYRQGD
-163 WVDLCR
+163 WIDLCR
-169 GPHVPSTGVLKAFKL
+169 GPHVPSTGKLKAFKI

-189 AYWRGNEKNEMLQ
+189 AYWRGDEKNEMLQ
-202 RIYGT
+202 RLYGT
-207 AWPTKQALKE
+207 SWPTKQALKE
-217 YLRLVEEAKKRDHR
+217 YLRLIEEAKKRDHR

-248 GLPIWLPKGAMV
+248 GLPIWLPKGALL

-272 RSMGYQHVNTPQLA
+272 RSLGYQHVNTPQLA

-295 HWDHFKDNMYP
+295 HWDHFQDNMYP
-306 PMEFESKEE
+306 PMAFENKEE

-323 PHHITIYKHGLHSYR
+323 PHHIIIYKHELHSYR
-338 DLPIRLAELGTMYR
+338 NLPIRLAELGTMYR

-384 ETVAV
+384 EAVSV

-412 NPNDKA
+412 NPQDKT
-418 NFVDNDGMWDRAEAY
+418 NFVDNDAMWDTAEEY

-438 TEVGVPFKE
+438 AEIGVPYKE
-447 AVGEA
+447 APGEA

-489 YVDRDGQYKRPVMIH
+489 YVDKDGQYKRPVMIH
-504 RGVISTMERMM
+504 RGVISTMERMT
-515 AFLIEHYAGNFPLWL
+515 AFLIEHHAGNFPLWL
-530 APVQIKVVTVTD
+530 APVQVKIVTVTE
-542 QQLDYARKVSAELKD
+542 QQLDYARRVFTELQD
-557 AGWRVELDGRN
+557 VGWRVELDQRN

-582 IPYAIVIGDKEVAGS
+582 IPYAIVIGDNELQAQTVAPRRRGGENLAPMPLTEFMERLRSEVAQE
-597 DRGAAPARRRE
+597 RG
-608 PGADGVWRFQRQ
+608 
-620 AACRGC
+620 
-626 RRNGRSIEI
+626 
-635 MRSNEEWRCPI
+635 
-646 AREARINHQIRARE
+646 EA
-660 VRVIGRQGRAARR
+660 
-673 YAVA
+673 

>member
-1 MEIDRGTRIDEIACS
+1 MDSVRVTLSDGKSVEIRRGSRIYELASLLSVD
-16 NGINGNIIAAKVDG
+16 GGIIAAKLNG
-30 RAVDL
+30 SPVDL
-35 SRQLEN
+35 SRALDE
-41 DCSLAWVSVDS
+41 DCSVEWVSIDS
-52 PDGLDVLR
+52 PEGLDVLR

-85 IEDGFY
+85 IQDGFY
-91 YDFKRDQAFTPE
+91 YDFKRETPFTPE
-103 EIKKIESRMEEI
+103 EIAKIEQRMEEL
-115 AKSNLKVTRE
+115 ARANLKVTRE
-125 EMPKG
+125 EMPKA
-130 QAIELFRR
+130 QAIEMFRR

-144 VAILEDIPD
+144 VSIIEGITEDP
-153 EVVSLYRQGD
+153 VSLYRQGD
-163 WVDLCR
+163 WIDLCR
-169 GPHVPSTGVLKAFKL
+169 GPHVPSTGKLKAFKI

-189 AYWRGNEKNEMLQ
+189 AYWRGDEKNEMLQ

-207 AWPTKQALKE
+207 SWPTKPALKE

-248 GLPIWLPKGAMV
+248 GLPIWLPKGALL

-272 RSMGYQHVNTPQLA
+272 RSLGYQHVNTPQLA

-306 PMEFESKEE
+306 PMEFENKEE

-323 PHHITIYKHGLHSYR
+323 PHHIIIYKHELHSYR
-338 DLPIRLAELGTMYR
+338 NLPIRLAELGTMYR

-372 AHIFCLPEQIQA
+372 AHIFCLPQQIQA
-384 ETVAV
+384 EAV
-389 LRLIQRVYRDFGFKD
+389 SVIRLIQRVYRDFGFKE

-412 NPNDKA
+412 NPKDKI
-418 NFVDNDGMWDRAEAY
+418 NFVDNDAMWDTAEEY
-433 LRQAL
+433 LRKAL
-438 TEVGVPFKE
+438 AEVGVPYEE
-447 AVGEA
+447 APGEA

-489 YVDRDGQYKRPVMIH
+489 YVDKDGQYRRPVMIH
-504 RGVISTMERMM
+504 RGVISTMERMT
-515 AFLIEHYAGNFPLWL
+515 AFLIEHHAGNFPLWL
-530 APVQIKVVTVTD
+530 APVQLKIVTVTE
-542 QQLDYARKVSAELKD
+542 QQLDYAREVFTELKD
-557 AGWRVELDGRN
+557 AGWRVELDERN

-582 IPYAIVIGDKEVAGS
+582 IPYAIVIGDSEVQAQTVAPRRRGGENLGPMPLSELVERLKSEVAQE
-597 DRGAAPARRRE
+597 RG
-608 PGADGVWRFQRQ
+608 
-620 AACRGC
+620 
-626 RRNGRSIEI
+626 
-635 MRSNEEWRCPI
+635 
-646 AREARINHQIRARE
+646 EA
-660 VRVIGRQGRAARR
+660 
-673 YAVA
+673 